1 MIKLY
6 HTDCPQCKMVELRL
20 KKKNI
25 EYEEIRGEDKI
36 RELGFNSSPVIE
48 ASGKYYVGG
57 KECLE
62 FLKSIGA

>member
-6 HTDCPQCKMVELRL
+6 HTGCPQCKMVELRL

-25 EYEEIRGEDKI
+25 EYEEIRGEENI
-36 RELGFNSSPVIE
+36 ARLGFRSSPVIE
-48 ASGKYYVGG
+48 VDGQYYVGG
-57 KECLE
+57 KECSD